1 MTWVAV
7 AIGGAAVV
15 GAVASNSAASKG
27 ANAQKNAANASI
39 AEQQREYDLSR
50 QDQLPFL
57 QAGQNAV
64 NLQQQ
69 YLNGDTSGFDNSPDY
84 KFALQQGT
92 SQLDRGATARGN
104 LWGGGADADRIA
116 LGQGLATQYANN
128 YWNKLAGMAGQGQTS
143 ATTLGGLGANMA
155 NNIGN
160 AYTNAGQ
167 ARASSYAAQG
177 NAQAGLINQ
186 FGNLAGQYFQN
197 RSAGSGY
204 YDPTYG
210 NGGTGGP
217 TTWNAAYDPNYGS
230 YNLGTAGTGVG

>member
-1 MTWVAV
+1 MAEIW
-7 AIGGAAVV
+7 GAAIVA
-15 GAVASNSAASKG
+15 GAAIYSANKG
-27 ANAQKNAANASI
+27 AKAQKGAANSSI

-128 YWNKLAGMAGQGQTS
+128 YWNKLAGMAGQGQSS

-167 ARASSYAAQG
+167 ARASSYAAGANAIG
-177 NAQAGLINQ
+177 N
-186 FGNLAGQYFQN
+186 FGGQLANYFGSQN
-197 RSAGSGY
+197 SGNY
-204 YDPTYG
+204 YNPTYG

-230 YNLGTAGTGVG
+230 YNLGTAGTGVGP